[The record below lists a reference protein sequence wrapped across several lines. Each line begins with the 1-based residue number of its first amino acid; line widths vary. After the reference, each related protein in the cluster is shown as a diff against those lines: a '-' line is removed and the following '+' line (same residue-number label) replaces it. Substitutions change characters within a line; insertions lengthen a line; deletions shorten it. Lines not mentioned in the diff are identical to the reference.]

1 MVEMVGEVSA
11 GSGGAWWWA
20 GRGEGGGSTD
30 SRHLSGH
37 QRHDSR
43 AAKVTKEVDGMGG
56 SRALRFEEKARALT
70 WLADLSLAGLGEL
83 LLKPKRCIAPRPE
96 P

>member
-1 MVEMVGEVSA
+1 M
-11 GSGGAWWWA
+11 
-20 GRGEGGGSTD
+20 
-30 SRHLSGH
+30 
-37 QRHDSR
+37 
-43 AAKVTKEVDGMGG
+43 
-56 SRALRFEEKARALT
+56 RFEEKARALT